1 MGGGHSCRQ
10 GMAAIPTHEQC
21 ALITFSTEAHCLQIG
36 EQSLFPLDGPEG
48 ERDRGRLLDSLNR
61 IVPEGGTNTLAALR
75 MAYEIEGV
83 DTILLFTDGEPNDG
97 KSRGFDPENAA
108 MIHELCRGK
117 RGNSCEHRRGGGL
130 FKARV
135 VRFLAASCGGDRW
148 DVYRT
153 LRNGSLRVVV
163 VATIGGLQAGAMRCA
178 LALTRLAWQDASV
191 LRRFRRRWLIRAST
205 PAKMA
210 LRREDALA
218 RACQHAFSYDRS
230 PVPVRRYQGC
240 SQRPFIIGGGG
251 SGWTITCVGSSSW
264 RGF

>member
-1 MGGGHSCRQ
+1 M
-10 GMAAIPTHEQC
+10 
-21 ALITFSTEAHCLQIG
+21 
-36 EQSLFPLDGPEG
+36 
-48 ERDRGRLLDSLNR
+48 GRLS
-61 IVPEGGTNTLAALR
+61 
-75 MAYEIEGV
+75 
-83 DTILLFTDGEPNDG
+83 
-97 KSRGFDPENAA
+97 
-108 MIHELCRGK
+108 
-117 RGNSCEHRRGGGL
+117 
-130 FKARV
+130 
-135 VRFLAASCGGDRW
+135 
-148 DVYRT
+148 DVKEW
-153 LRNGSLRVVV
+153 LSSAWWWSLRLAVFS
-163 VATIGGLQAGAMRCA
+163 AGAMRRA

-210 LRREDALA
+210 LRREDAPA